1 MKKFDEN
8 LRVYGQ
14 YTDDEIAQIMYR
26 IIADIKSVALRA
38 DVEKTKKLVWY
49 QIFLDIVKQ
58 LLYFRFWRIFQQQ
71 TSEQQ
76 LNRKKTNHSSQ
87 VFIAY

>member
-8 LRVYGQ
+8 LRVDGQ